1 MALGEGLGRLI
12 DVEAQ
17 ISAGASNVRSVH
29 LKDAAGVTFVCTGG
43 FNGGGDTFI
52 VKQSGTSQ
60 AGGGGFTAFNPITRY
75 YTKALLTGAS
85 QWVDSGDL
93 TANLGTVTI
102 GSGAIAFY
110 VGADDLPAGSM
121 YVEVVPGTSG
131 IVTAILHDI
140 EVDRNPKYLRALN
153 A

>member
-1 MALGEGLGRLI
+1 MALGEALGRLV
-12 DVEAQ
+12 DVEQQ
-17 ISAGASNVRSVH
+17 ISAGASHIGCVS

-43 FNGGGDTFI
+43 FNGGGDTFT
-52 VKQSGTSQ
+52 VKQSGASV
-60 AGGGGFTAFNPITRY
+60 AASGVFTAFNPITRY
-75 YTKALLTGAS
+75 YTKATLNGTS

-93 TANLGTVTI
+93 AANLGTVTI

-131 IVTAILHDI
+131 IVTAILHDL
-140 EVDRNPKYLRALN
+140 EVQRNPKYLRAPN
-153 A
+153 S

>member
-17 ISAGASNVRSVH
+17 VSAGSTHVH
-29 LKDAAGVTFVCTGG
+29 CVNLKDAAGVTFVCTGG

-52 VKQSGTSQ
+52 VKQSTASVAA
-60 AGGGGFTAFNPITRY
+60 AGSFTAFAPISRY
-75 YTKALLTGAS
+75 YTKSALDGTA

-93 TANLGTVTI
+93 ASNIGTITI
-102 GSGAIAFY
+102 GSGSVAFY
-110 VGADDLPAGSM
+110 VGADDLAAGDM

-131 IVTAILHDI
+131 IVVAILHDL
-140 EVDRNPKYLRALN
+140 EVQRNPKYLRAPN
-153 A
+153 S